1 MLCVTIACEDLAQM
15 LAKHREL
22 VRQGA
27 RLVEFRLDYLQGEI
41 VDLRRLL
48 QDRPGPVVVAC
59 RRPQD
64 GGRFA
69 AGEVQRLALL
79 RMAIALGAD
88 YVDLE
93 DDVAAAI
100 PRSGHSRRIVSLH
113 DFEKTPDDLPAIH
126 CRLAALDADVVKICT
141 MARST
146 HDNLRMLEMV
156 AAANVPTV
164 GFCMGDL
171 GVASRIL
178 AGRHGAP
185 FTYVACDAASAVA
198 PGQVSFQQMTDLYR
212 YDAISPAT
220 EVYGVIADPVGHS
233 LSPLIHNTAFRQLQ
247 LDKVYLPFRVL
258 PADLPQFMDDAPRL
272 GVKGLS
278 VTIPHKEAILPK
290 LGQSEAAVQGIGA
303 CNTAVFDGRQWC
315 GYNTDCQAAMASL
328 EEAMGGASSAASP
341 VRGRTALVLGAGG
354 VGKAIAYG
362 LVSRGADV
370 VLCDGVASRAEQL
383 AERLHC
389 RWVSWDDRRKV
400 LSDIVIHGTP
410 IGMHPKVDATPLAA
424 EDLRPGAVVF
434 DAVYNP
440 EETLLLRG
448 ARQRGCR
455 VVSGVDMFVRQ
466 ACLQFKLFTGRDG
479 PAELMRNVIHQAM
492 QGA

>member
-1 MLCVTIACEDLAQM
+1 
-15 LAKHREL
+15 
-22 VRQGA
+22 
-27 RLVEFRLDYLQGEI
+27 
-41 VDLRRLL
+41 
-48 QDRPGPVVVAC
+48 VVVAC
-59 RRPQD
+59 RRPRD

-100 PRSGHSRRIVSLH
+100 PRSGQSRRIVSLH

-126 CRLAALDADVVKICT
+126 ARLAALDADVVKICT
-141 MARST
+141 MARTT
-146 HDNLRMLEMV
+146 HDNLRVLDMV
-156 AAANVPTV
+156 AAAKVPTV
-164 GFCMGDL
+164 GFCMGDI
-171 GVASRIL
+171 GVASRVL
-178 AGRHGAP
+178 TGRFGAP

-198 PGQVSFQQMTDLYR
+198 PGQVGFSQMTDLYR
-212 YDAISPAT
+212 YDAIGPAT

-233 LSPLIHNTAFRQLQ
+233 LSPLIHNAAFRQLQ
-247 LDKVYLPFRVL
+247 LDKVYLPFRVP

-272 GVKGLS
+272 GLKGLS

-290 LGQSEAAVQGIGA
+290 LGHVEAAVEGIGA
-303 CNTAVFDGRQWC
+303 CNTAVYDGRQWC
-315 GYNTDCQAAMASL
+315 GYNTDCAAAMASL
-328 EEAMGGASSAASP
+328 EEAMGGGSPAASP

-362 LVSRGADV
+362 LAARQADV
-370 VLCDGVASRAEQL
+370 VLCDGVAQRAQQL

-389 RWVSWDDRRKV
+389 RWVNWDDRRTV
-400 LSDIVIHGTP
+400 QADLVIHGTP

-440 EETLLLRG
+440 EETLFLRG

-479 PAELMRNVIHQAM
+479 PAELMRDVIRRTM
-492 QGA
+492 QGAK